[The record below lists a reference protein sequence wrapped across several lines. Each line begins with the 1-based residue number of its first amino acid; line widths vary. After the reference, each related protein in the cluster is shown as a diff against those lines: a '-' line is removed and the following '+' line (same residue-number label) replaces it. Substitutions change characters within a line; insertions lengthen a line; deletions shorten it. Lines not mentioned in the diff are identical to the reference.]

1 MTFYKITLYN
11 HALRNVPY
19 VIYIALYE
27 VHSTRNNDTLQKYA
41 LQTRST
47 YCTLR
52 DYYCALQSTL
62 YME

>member
-1 MTFYKITLYN
+1 MYSTWFKLHPTKYTLHGIMTFYKITLYN

-47 YCTLR
+47 
-52 DYYCALQSTL
+52 
-62 YME
+62 